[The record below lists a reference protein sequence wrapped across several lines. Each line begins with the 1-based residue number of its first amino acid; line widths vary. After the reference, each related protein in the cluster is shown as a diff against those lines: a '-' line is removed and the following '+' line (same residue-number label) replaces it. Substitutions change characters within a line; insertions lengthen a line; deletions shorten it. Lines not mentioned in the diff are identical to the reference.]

1 MCIIAYKPA
10 GAKFPSKSTI
20 KTMFRNNPDGA
31 GFMYTAPDGVHIVK
45 GLMSVSAFM
54 QALSQIKHDTSIPVV
69 MHFRIATHGGYSES
83 MTQPFPLTNKNKR
96 LRALNTICDVGIAHN
111 GIIHMCNDAK
121 KISDTAMFI
130 RDYMTRLTAVK
141 KPFDDINLNIIE
153 ACIGSRML
161 ILERTGDVHILG
173 TGWIEDNDIIYSN
186 DSYLDWTKLYKS
198 SRKAVKKEPLLWDS
212 YNAYSY
218 ENIEPEYDNS
228 YCDGYCDSCVY
239 RSSCWGTSSIAID
252 RGINSND
259 WR

>member
-31 GFMYTAPDGVHIVK
+31 GFMYAAPDGVHIVK

-83 MTQPFPLTNKNKR
+83 MTQPFPLSNKNKR

-130 RDYMTRLTAVK
+130 RDYMTRLPQSKSRSMISTLTSL
-141 KPFDDINLNIIE
+141 KPASGPGCSYSSALVT
-153 ACIGSRML
+153 CIFSAPAGLKIMILSTRM
-161 ILERTGDVHILG
+161 THIL
-173 TGWIEDNDIIYSN
+173 TGQNF
-186 DSYLDWTKLYKS
+186 
-198 SRKAVKKEPLLWDS
+198 
-212 YNAYSY
+212 
-218 ENIEPEYDNS
+218 
-228 YCDGYCDSCVY
+228 
-239 RSSCWGTSSIAID
+239 TSH
-252 RGINSND
+252 REKP
-259 WR
+259 